1 MASVMI
7 RSIALLLALT
17 LAHPALAQTARTPK
31 KPPAASAA
39 QPGLCIGVIPHIGDR
54 FAVQQIGI
62 TIFGNDLKEV
72 PIEPW
77 GLDDLVVARVRA
89 AAGARFA
96 VRRIAYG
103 SRAFDPYD
111 NPPSRLFRN
120 GEADL
125 KAVVQSITHAGEC
138 ERYVVVVKGS
148 AQYSNTNQRMEG
160 IGVLHSGI
168 GNGLLSRTNLFAISS
183 LMVLD
188 GRSYE
193 ILKRGAGGG
202 GTLVL
207 QSLMLGGR
215 TPMRELED
223 FAWPP
228 MPDAVMSLRE
238 PTRVLLAESLD
249 KALPDLLAQ

>member
-1 MASVMI
+1 MI

-31 KPPAASAA
+31 KPPAPAVAAA
-39 QPGLCIGVIPHIGDR
+39 QPGPCIGVIPHIGDR

-62 TIFGNDLKEV
+62 TMFGNDLKEV

-103 SRAFDPYD
+103 SQAFDPYD

-148 AQYSNTNQRMEG
+148 APYSNTNQTMEG

-168 GNGLLSRTNLFAISS
+168 GNGLLGRTNLFAISS
-183 LMVLD
+183 IIVLD
-188 GRSYE
+188 GRTYE
-193 ILKRGAGGG
+193 TLKRGAGGG
-202 GTLVL
+202 TPTL
-207 QSLMLGGR
+207 QSLLLSGR

-223 FAWPP
+223 FSWPP
-228 MPDAVMSLRE
+228 TPDAVMSLRD
-238 PTRVLLAESLD
+238 PTRVLLVESLD